1 MFRSIVLFLYALFS
15 VSADAEENLTL
26 WYSHQDNSFI
36 NLLVNEFK
44 KENDINISLVQFD
57 PEKIKAEI
65 LLGAQYGGLPELVIF
80 PSDFVGLH
88 RLMKLSRIPDDWFLS
103 DISPSAKVTAFTD
116 GKYWGVPVIQG
127 NNLLLYYNKKLV
139 PEPVK
144 SWEALLAKKQQYIDN
159 NILPI
164 GWNYQDM
171 YYFIPFLS
179 AFNGWPITN
188 NKITL
193 NTPEMVAAL
202 KYYRYVSEQKM
213 VNEQCEYTC
222 SQADFIQ
229 GKEAY
234 AINGDWAYQD
244 LKNNMGDNLGVALL
258 PTIDGKQMR
267 SMKSTFVISLPNY
280 SVRSKQ
286 KRKLI
291 EQFVKFVQRPTI
303 QKLVY
308 EKTHLL
314 PVSEQLLNEYKKQ
327 AKGSDK
333 VLFEQFELS
342 KPMPSSIKM
351 SIAWQA
357 IAIGFKRYEDGLSA
371 EESAK
376 YMQHIAIQQMRR
388 LKNE

>member
-1 MFRSIVLFLYALFS
+1 MFRNIVLLLCMFFS
-15 VSADAEENLTL
+15 VASKAEQNLTL

-36 NLLVNEFK
+36 NLLVDEFK
-44 KENDINISLVQFD
+44 KENNINISLVQFD

-65 LLGAQYGGLPELVIF
+65 LLGAQYGGLPDLVIF

-88 RLMKLSRIPDDWFLS
+88 RLMKLSRIPEDWFLS
-103 DISPSAKVTAFTD
+103 DISPSAKSTAFAD
-116 GKYWGVPVIQG
+116 RKYWGIPVIQG

-139 PEPVK
+139 SKPAR
-144 SWEALLAKKQQYIDN
+144 SWESLLASKQQYIDK

-179 AFNGWPITN
+179 AFNGWPITDN
-188 NKITL
+188 QISL

-202 KYYRYVSEQKM
+202 KYYRDLAKQK
-213 VNEQCEYTC
+213 VVDEQCRYTC
-222 SQADFIQ
+222 SQADFVQ

-244 LKNNMGDNLGVALL
+244 LKNTMGENLGVALL
-258 PTIDGKQMR
+258 PTINGSQMR
-267 SMKSTFVISLPNY
+267 SMKSTFVLSLPNY
-280 SVRSKQ
+280 SSRPKQ
-286 KRKLI
+286 EKKLI
-291 EQFVKFVQRPTI
+291 EKFAKFVQRPSI
-303 QKLVY
+303 QTLVY
-308 EKTHLL
+308 EKTRLL
-314 PVSEQLLNEYKKQ
+314 PVSEHLLGEYKKQ
-327 AKGSDK
+327 AKGNDK

-351 SIAWQA
+351 AIAWQA

-371 EESAK
+371 EESAE
-376 YMQHIAIQQMRR
+376 YMQHIATQQMRR